1 MKKKYSDW
9 LKIDLHIHTDWSK
22 KTKENDYQ
30 GDFSISRLKEKLI
43 ENEVSVFSL
52 TDHNI
57 INIDAYKEYYKDYDV
72 TKDPLLLLGVELDI
86 VVSGNTGSKTYH
98 SLLIFNY
105 TSVED
110 AENINQR
117 LENCY
122 TQKTIPA
129 KERKLTI
136 DEVIAL
142 FPEDDFFFIPH
153 AGNTKSIVDAYK
165 PHNVQ
170 YAQMMVLLMQST
182 FEKVAEKKRQRY
194 NEGFDTTL
202 HEAFRNKNDN
212 AYIEFSDN
220 HNCEKYPCT
229 GKGDDNNLHSF
240 YYVKGGKNFE
250 TLRLAFIDPE
260 SRIKS
265 YEEYQHIIKL
275 SNYIESIQILN
286 NDILE
291 DNEIMLS
298 PHMNVLIGGR
308 SSGKS
313 LMMSILGE
321 KIDSVSIDKGKYNK
335 VNYDN
340 IKIKSKLDADYQSST
355 SITKDEIIYIKQG
368 DIVRYFEENK
378 LEELAIEANKLEEYK
393 AAKEQFKLHKQ
404 ALSLILD
411 SVINNYTGAKEFDI
425 NKRIVLHQA
434 TIDKILN
441 KNFILKCDHEKLI
454 STFDLSTD
462 IENASNVIE
471 TLKVN
476 SKELKE
482 NKIFEITSEEADLI
496 TKFEALLVNKFAL
509 IEAKKNRIGIK
520 INFISAVNTL
530 LNSKNQELNA
540 EAQSKVEAIA
550 THKKLIDEVGKQFGL
565 LNSLKSVCYK
575 LEGFDYS
582 LKQEIIVSNGVKL
595 TLEVEKATETK
606 ELILE
611 GITSSNN
618 SLSLYINFLGLLKGT
633 KAIKNYTNTNS
644 DSLKKKIDR
653 QLEDLS
659 NKLNNPKDYLDY
671 NNGDT
676 SKNNSP
682 GFNSEK
688 YLEIILNNPT
698 TKLILIDQPEDN
710 LGNKFVADNLV
721 SMLRKIKFKKQVIL
735 VTHNPSVVVYGD
747 AENVIIAENNSNKI
761 TYRQVVLEN
770 ESSQREICKI
780 LDGGEYIFDMRS
792 RKYNIQKILKTN

>member
-1 MKKKYSDW
+1 M
-9 LKIDLHIHTDWSK
+9 
-22 KTKENDYQ
+22 
-30 GDFSISRLKEKLI
+30 
-43 ENEVSVFSL
+43 
-52 TDHNI
+52 
-57 INIDAYKEYYKDYDV
+57 
-72 TKDPLLLLGVELDI
+72 
-86 VVSGNTGSKTYH
+86 
-98 SLLIFNY
+98 
-105 TSVED
+105 
-110 AENINQR
+110 
-117 LENCY
+117 
-122 TQKTIPA
+122 
-129 KERKLTI
+129 
-136 DEVIAL
+136 
-142 FPEDDFFFIPH
+142 
-153 AGNTKSIVDAYK
+153 
-165 PHNVQ
+165 
-170 YAQMMVLLMQST
+170 
-182 FEKVAEKKRQRY
+182 
-194 NEGFDTTL
+194 
-202 HEAFRNKNDN
+202 
-212 AYIEFSDN
+212 
-220 HNCEKYPCT
+220 
-229 GKGDDNNLHSF
+229 
-240 YYVKGGKNFE
+240 
-250 TLRLAFIDPE
+250 
-260 SRIKS
+260 
-265 YEEYQHIIKL
+265 
-275 SNYIESIQILN
+275 
-286 NDILE
+286 
-291 DNEIMLS
+291 
-298 PHMNVLIGGR
+298 
-308 SSGKS
+308 
-313 LMMSILGE
+313 
-321 KIDSVSIDKGKYNK
+321 
-335 VNYDN
+335 
-340 IKIKSKLDADYQSST
+340 
-355 SITKDEIIYIKQG
+355 
-368 DIVRYFEENK
+368 
-378 LEELAIEANKLEEYK
+378 
-393 AAKEQFKLHKQ
+393 
-404 ALSLILD
+404 
-411 SVINNYTGAKEFDI
+411 
-425 NKRIVLHQA
+425 
-434 TIDKILN
+434 
-441 KNFILKCDHEKLI
+441 
-454 STFDLSTD
+454 
-462 IENASNVIE
+462 
-471 TLKVN
+471 
-476 SKELKE
+476 
-482 NKIFEITSEEADLI
+482 
-496 TKFEALLVNKFAL
+496 
-509 IEAKKNRIGIK
+509 IEAKKNRIDIK